1 MSDEGQQPNE
11 ASQQPNL
18 EEGSADSGRF
28 SDAFVSARQAFGR
41 SFDRLT
47 GTEFRRQFEEFCN
60 VVTTTVLGIHRDQS
74 ELSDRLTRIE
84 QIQTSSQPVNKLV
97 IATLV
102 CSLVAMV
109 LGIVA
114 LLRTI

>member
-1 MSDEGQQPNE
+1 MLDEGQQPNE

-18 EEGSADSGRF
+18 EEGSADSRRV

-41 SFDRLT
+41 SFNQLT
-47 GTEFRRQFEEFCN
+47 GTKFRRQFEGFCN
-60 VVTTTVLGIHRDQS
+60 VVTTSVLGIHRDQS

-84 QIQTSSQPVNKLV
+84 QIQASGQPINKLA

-109 LGIVA
+109 LGIAA
-114 LLRTI
+114 LFRTI

>member
-1 MSDEGQQPNE
+1 
-11 ASQQPNL
+11 
-18 EEGSADSGRF
+18 
-28 SDAFVSARQAFGR
+28 
-41 SFDRLT
+41 
-47 GTEFRRQFEEFCN
+47 
-60 VVTTTVLGIHRDQS
+60 VTTTVLGIHRDQS

-84 QIQTSSQPVNKLV
+84 QIQASSQPVNKLV

-109 LGIVA
+109 LGIAA